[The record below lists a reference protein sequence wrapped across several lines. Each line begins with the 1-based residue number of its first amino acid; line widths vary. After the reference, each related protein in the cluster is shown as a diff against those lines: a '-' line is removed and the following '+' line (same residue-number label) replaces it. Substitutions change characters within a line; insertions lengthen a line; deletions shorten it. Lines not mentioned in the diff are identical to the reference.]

1 MAAYIAADRIVSE
14 LRKEARARLRYA
26 RSEMT
31 RILAGLVGL
40 ALVGCTSA
48 EPGTTTNGVGGTG
61 VTGMIAGAGGTES
74 SPPMPQAGATAGSAG
89 AAGAGVGGAGG
100 AGGAAIDAG
109 ALDATVPPTDAE
121 TLDAMTMEPVSCP
134 ASVLP
139 AGDHEGSVSHDGR
152 ERTYVMHVPSGYS
165 GAQPVAVV
173 LDFHG
178 YGSSG
183 AGQMGVSG
191 FRELSDQHG
200 FVAVYPDGVGGS
212 WHVNGCCGQ
221 AAQENL
227 DEIGAVRAIV
237 ADVIAQVCV
246 DPARIYASG
255 ISQGGGMAHHVG
267 CLAADVFAAVAPVS
281 SDLRTEPCTP
291 SRPISELSFRGT
303 ADTLSL
309 YEGGPVGPVGMQ
321 YQSIGAQATLERW
334 RTIDACS
341 GAVEPVLDVCETF
354 AACAA
359 GTEVTLCSI
368 PGGGHVLYSNPID
381 FDIAATAWAMFERQK
396 L

>member
-1 MAAYIAADRIVSE
+1 
-14 LRKEARARLRYA
+14 
-26 RSEMT
+26 MT
-31 RILAGLVGL
+31 RIVAGLVGL
-40 ALVGCTSA
+40 AIAGCTAA
-48 EPGTTTNGVGGTG
+48 EPGTAMHGVGGTG
-61 VTGMIAGAGGTES
+61 VAGMLAGAGGTDS
-74 SPPMPQAGATAGSAG
+74 SPPPPQAGATAGSAG
-89 AAGAGVGGAGG
+89 SGGAGGLGGAGG

-109 ALDATVPPTDAE
+109 SLDASTAPIDAAALDAATAG
-121 TLDAMTMEPVSCP
+121 PVSCP

-139 AGDHEGSVSHDGR
+139 PGEHEGSVAHDGR
-152 ERTYVMHVPSGYS
+152 ERTYTMHVPSSYTGEL
-165 GAQPVAVV
+165 PVAVV

-183 AGQMGVSG
+183 AGQMGASG

-212 WHVNGCCGQ
+212 WHVDGCCGQ

-227 DEIGAVRAIV
+227 DEVGAVRAIV

-267 CLAADVFAAVAPVS
+267 CLAADIFAAIAPVS

-291 SRPISELSFRGT
+291 ARPISELSFRGT
-303 ADTLSL
+303 ADTLSR

-334 RTIDACS
+334 RMIDGCT
-341 GAVEPVLDVCETF
+341 GAAEPVLDVCETF
-354 AACAA
+354 ASCAE

-368 PGGGHVLYSNPID
+368 PGGGHVLYGNPID
-381 FDIAATAWAMFERQK
+381 FDIAATAWAMFERQT